1 MEKIK
6 GFKCFSC
13 SQEYNVSEVTYLCKK
28 CSGNLEVIYDYDYIK
43 KDFGRKSLSSCNDY
57 SIWRYFPLL
66 PFSDMKYIPP
76 LHIGWTPLY
85 KMDGLA
91 SELGIS
97 ELYIKDDSR
106 NPSASLKDRAGAIAL
121 VTAREKGAD
130 IITGASTGNA
140 GSSMACLCASAAMP
154 AVIFVPE
161 KAPKAKIAQLVL
173 FGARVIMVRGTYDQA
188 FDLCME
194 VSGEY
199 GWYNRNT
206 GYNPFTREGKKTCTL
221 EICEQL
227 KWKVPDKIFV
237 SVGDGNIISGLWKGL
252 KDLYELGFIDSLP
265 QMIAVQ
271 STLSSSIALSFEKSK
286 DTDRID
292 IVPVSATTVADS
304 ISVDLP
310 RDGVAAVRAIKES
323 HGTAVTVSDEE
334 ILDTIKYMAQKTGI
348 FGEPAGVTG
357 FAGLRK
363 LVREGKVSSHERIV
377 CVVTGSGLK
386 DIDSAMKVAGK
397 PLLIEPALEAFK
409 EVNKE

>member
-1 MEKIK
+1 
-6 GFKCFSC
+6 
-13 SQEYNVSEVTYLCKK
+13 
-28 CSGNLEVIYDYDYIK
+28 
-43 KDFGRKSLSSCNDY
+43 
-57 SIWRYFPLL
+57 
-66 PFSDMKYIPP
+66 
-76 LHIGWTPLY
+76 
-85 KMDGLA
+85 
-91 SELGIS
+91 
-97 ELYIKDDSR
+97 
-106 NPSASLKDRAGAIAL
+106 
-121 VTAREKGAD
+121 
-130 IITGASTGNA
+130 
-140 GSSMACLCASAAMP
+140 
-154 AVIFVPE
+154 
-161 KAPKAKIAQLVL
+161 
-173 FGARVIMVRGTYDQA
+173 
-188 FDLCME
+188 ME

-237 SVGDGNIISGLWKGL
+237 SAGDGNIISGLWKGW
-252 KDLYELGFIDSLP
+252 KDLYELGFIDHLP
-265 QMIAVQ
+265 EMIAVQ
-271 STLSSSIALSFEKSK
+271 STLSSSIALSFENSK
-286 DTDRID
+286 DMDRIE

-363 LVREGKVSSHERIV
+363 LAREGKVSSQEKIV

-397 PLLIEPALEAFK
+397 PVIIEPDLEAFK
-409 EVNKE
+409 EVNKET